1 MPSRQLLCIR
11 YCAERRDKQNKFPAV
26 KNLTQSLVGAMN
38 RKTILTQPEKC
49 CIREL
54 RRGFV
59 APTTLSRDGI
69 RVWHPPGARE
79 RQCRQGRSEK
89 LCPQTQRAGASR
101 RGRTICG
108 HCSQEAQAEKWGVDE
123 SRWRLWWEGPGPCT
137 LLRLWR

>member
-79 RQCRQGRSEK
+79 RQCRRADLRNYVHRPKEQGLPGEAGLSVVTAHRKHRQRSGEWM
-89 LCPQTQRAGASR
+89 RADGGFGGKDPA
-101 RGRTICG
+101 
-108 HCSQEAQAEKWGVDE
+108 HA
-123 SRWRLWWEGPGPCT
+123 PC
-137 LLRLWR
+137 